1 MVQSNDAI
9 ERLKPRAIL
18 AGQGPSRMACYVTF
32 ELVSFLGKRNGFLPV
47 NAAYKKTM
55 HAKAINGYLMNAEKS
70 APTLSCESAPYVD
83 AGGSCEPTCWASL
96 RSAQPT
102 RPGTDA
108 QRSTRVRQC
117 PTIDMVRWAS
127 RQTDV
132 PQHEFGD
139 GGVVIEIEL
148 R

>member
-9 ERLKPRAIL
+9 ERPKPRAIL

-83 AGGSCEPTCWASL
+83 AGGSCEPTLGITSF
-96 RSAQPT
+96 SPT
-102 RPGTDA
+102 YEAGYR
-108 QRSTRVRQC
+108 C
-117 PTIDMVRWAS
+117 PTIDACAPMPNNRRGALGITAD
-127 RQTDV
+127 R
-132 PQHEFGD
+132 
-139 GGVVIEIEL
+139 
-148 R
+148 RAAA